1 VLQRYIPG
9 QIGRFDDSFNLN
21 CIEILFAMGVYL
33 LFEAGH
39 FEGDYQREI
48 TRKYIFI
55 ALKFITLN
63 ENDIVSNG
71 IGKYLNIP
79 QNKVAF
85 YDFYI
90 KMSN

>member
-1 VLQRYIPG
+1 VIIKG
-9 QIGRFDDSFNLN
+9 K
-21 CIEILFAMGVYL
+21 
-33 LFEAGH
+33 
-39 FEGDYQREI
+39 
-48 TRKYIFI
+48 KYIL
-55 ALKFITLN
+55 ALISSFITLN

>member
-1 VLQRYIPG
+1 
-9 QIGRFDDSFNLN
+9 
-21 CIEILFAMGVYL
+21 MGVPTL
-33 LFEAGH
+33 C

-55 ALKFITLN
+55 ALISSFTL
-63 ENDIVSNG
+63 NDIVSNG

-85 YDFYI
+85 YDFFI
-90 KMSN
+90 

>member
-1 VLQRYIPG
+1 LYWRYFSSNG
-9 QIGRFDDSFNLN
+9 SS
-21 CIEILFAMGVYL
+21 YL

-55 ALKFITLN
+55 ALISSFITLN

-71 IGKYLNIP
+71 IENLNIP

-85 YDFYI
+85 YDFFI
-90 KMSN
+90 

>member
-1 VLQRYIPG
+1 
-9 QIGRFDDSFNLN
+9 
-21 CIEILFAMGVYL
+21 

-55 ALKFITLN
+55 ALISSFITLN

-71 IGKYLNIP
+71 IVNT
-79 QNKVAF
+79 
-85 YDFYI
+85 
-90 KMSN
+90 

>member
-1 VLQRYIPG
+1 MILLIWIVLRYFSQWSLLIVW
-9 QIGRFDDSFNLN
+9 GRTFWGWLSKGNN
-21 CIEILFAMGVYL
+21 EEIYFYSIN
-33 LFEAGH
+33 F
-39 FEGDYQREI
+39 
-48 TRKYIFI
+48 
-55 ALKFITLN
+55 KFITLN